1 MNALPIGKIQ
11 ALTARVV
18 ENAQDAALTAT
29 ITTQLAAARVV
40 ANAHDIA
47 LDATTAAHVT
57 AARVEKKLL
66 ELPRPLKSRS
76 VDQLVDLLAN
86 YASGILAG
94 AYMLKTGKF
103 IAFGLV
109 DRRINKLGR
118 VSIGIGVAMS
128 TALMPLLIHELWA
141 RQRELVN
148 NPKKAAAM
156 DFAMNASWSQLG
168 AELLRNPVDPDLI
181 DGLAARASANRG
193 PKISDLTFDQII
205 KGEY

>member
-1 MNALPIGKIQ
+1 MQ
-11 ALTARVV
+11 ALSTDKLQALAARVV

-29 ITTQLAAARVV
+29 NTAQLAAARVV

-47 LDATTAAHVT
+47 LDATTVAHVT

-66 ELPRPLKSRS
+66 ELPRPLKSRT
-76 VDQLVDLLAN
+76 VDQLVDMLAD
-86 YASGILAG
+86 YTSAILVG
-94 AYMLKTGKF
+94 SYMLKTGKI

-109 DRRINKLGR
+109 DRRFSRIGKIS
-118 VSIGIGVAMS
+118 VSIGTAMS
-128 TALMPLLIHELWA
+128 GALMPILIHELWA
-141 RQRELVN
+141 RRREQAISL
-148 NPKKAAAM
+148 KKAAAI